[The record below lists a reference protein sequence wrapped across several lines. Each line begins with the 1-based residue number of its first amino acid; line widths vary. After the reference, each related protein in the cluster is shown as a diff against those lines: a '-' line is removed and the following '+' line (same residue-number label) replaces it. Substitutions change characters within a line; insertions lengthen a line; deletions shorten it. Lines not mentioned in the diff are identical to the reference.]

1 MAAKFKNYY
10 ETLGVSSTATE
21 DEIRKSFRNLA
32 RKHHP
37 DVNPGDKSA
46 ENRFKEINEAY
57 EVLSDPEKR
66 KKYDQFGADW
76 KTASQAGPPP
86 GWQNGPSGSRDF
98 SEAFGEGATGSQF
111 SDFFESLFGSQRS
124 GRRGQ
129 GFRMRGEDIDAELL
143 LTLEEAH
150 RGGTRTLSL
159 TVQEPC
165 ADCGGTGLK
174 DGKTCPTCRGAGV
187 VPRTKS
193 LEVKIP
199 AGIREN
205 SVIRLA
211 GQGEPGAMGGP
222 PGDLHLHVRLEPHPL
237 FEIVGQDD
245 IQVEVPVAPWEAVL
259 GANVVVPTLESRIE
273 MTIPAGTQ
281 AGRRLRLK
289 GQGLNKR
296 NGGRGDEYVKA
307 RIVVPPK
314 PTAKERELFEAL
326 ATASRFDAR
335 QLMNKGG

>member
-1 MAAKFKNYY
+1 MAAKFKDYY
-10 ETLGVSSTATE
+10 ETLGVPSTATE
-21 DEIRKSFRNLA
+21 DEIRKRFRHLA
-32 RKHHP
+32 REHHP

-46 ENRFKEINEAY
+46 EGRFKEINEAY
-57 EVLSDPEKR
+57 EVLSDPAKR

-76 KTASQAGPPP
+76 KTASQAGPHPS
-86 GWQNGPSGSRDF
+86 WQNGPAGSRDF
-98 SEAFGEGATGSQF
+98 SEAFADGATGSEF
-111 SDFFESLFGSQRS
+111 SDFFENLFGSQHS
-124 GRRGQ
+124 GRRGRP
-129 GFRMRGEDIDAELL
+129 FSMRGEDINAELL

-159 TVQEPC
+159 TVHEPC
-165 ADCGGTGLK
+165 PDCGGTGVM

-211 GQGEPGAMGGP
+211 GQGEPGPTGGS
-222 PGDLHLHVRLEPHPL
+222 PGDLYLHVTLQPHSLLEL
-237 FEIVGQDD
+237 IGEDD

-259 GANVVVPTLESRIE
+259 GANVVVPTLDSRIE
-273 MTIPAGTQ
+273 MKIPPGTQ
-281 AGRRLRLK
+281 AGGRLRLK

-296 NGGRGDEYVKA
+296 NGGRGDEYVKVK
-307 RIVVPPK
+307 IVVPPK
-314 PTAKERELFEAL
+314 PTAKKSYLRRWLRNHV
-326 ATASRFDAR
+326 SMRG
-335 QLMNKGG
+335 N